1 MGGTNMN
8 ISELSVRER
17 RLKELKEAKIDQN
30 AALIEYIAMMADVT
44 LPIEEEATVNEMVRE
59 SPEFL

>member
-1 MGGTNMN
+1 MN